1 MLKRLMMVA
10 LLVIAPLSTAIA
22 ADQTNP
28 YKLMDEAA
36 QKTFDRLKNEQTK
49 IRSNP
54 DYLRDVVDQE
64 LLPYVQVKYAGALV
78 LGRYYKEATPAQR
91 EAYFAAFRE
100 YLKQAYGQAL
110 AMYHG
115 QTYQIAPE
123 QPLGDASIVPIR
135 VTILDPNGRPPVR
148 LDFQWRK
155 NTQTGHWQA
164 YDMIAEGVSMI
175 TTKQNEWSD
184 LLRTKGIDGLT
195 AQLKSISQQKITL
208 EEEVMTQSL
217 NWTRD
222 GDKLSLVGEL
232 DQDVLNPL
240 WDARIEAMTGV
251 TCIDLSQVSR
261 VDTGGLALLVHLI
274 SLVKEQGNNVSLSGV
289 NDKVFTLAELYN
301 LPADVLP
308 RQ

>member
-1 MLKRLMMVA
+1 MFKRLMMVA
-10 LLVIAPLSTAIA
+10 MLVIAPLSAATA

-36 QKTFDRLKNEQTK
+36 QKTFDRLKNEQPK

-54 DYLRDVVDQE
+54 DYLRQVVDQE

-123 QPLGDASIVPIR
+123 QPLGDATIVPIR
-135 VTILDPNGRPPVR
+135 VTIIDPNGRPPVR

-155 NTQTGHWQA
+155 NSQTGNWQA

-208 EEEVMTQSL
+208 EE
-217 NWTRD
+217 
-222 GDKLSLVGEL
+222 K
-232 DQDVLNPL
+232 
-240 WDARIEAMTGV
+240 
-251 TCIDLSQVSR
+251 
-261 VDTGGLALLVHLI
+261 
-274 SLVKEQGNNVSLSGV
+274 K
-289 NDKVFTLAELYN
+289 
-301 LPADVLP
+301 
-308 RQ
+308 

>member
-1 MLKRLMMVA
+1 MFKRLLMVA
-10 LLVIAPLSTAIA
+10 MLVIAPLTAATA
-22 ADQTNP
+22 ADQSNP

-36 QKTFDRLKNEQTK
+36 QKTFDRLKNEQPK
-49 IRSNP
+49 IQANP
-54 DYLRDVVDQE
+54 NYLRDIVDQE

-123 QPLGDASIVPIR
+123 QPLGSATIVPIR

-155 NTQTGHWQA
+155 NTQTGNWQA

-184 LLRTKGIDGLT
+184 LLRTKGVDGLT
-195 AQLKSISQQKITL
+195 AQLKEKI
-208 EEEVMTQSL
+208 MTGQLS
-217 NWTRD
+217 WARD
-222 GDKLSLVGEL
+222 GETLALRGEL
-232 DQDVLNPL
+232 DQDLLVPL
-240 WDARIEAMTGV
+240 WEARAQATDGV
-251 TCIDLSQVSR
+251 SSIDLSAVTR
-261 VDTGGLALLVHLI
+261 VDTAGLALLVHFIALI
-274 SLVKEQGNNVSLSGV
+274 RRQGGEAKLTGQSENLQTLVR
-289 NDKVFTLAELYN
+289 LYN
-301 LPADVLP
+301 LPADMIP
-308 RQ
+308 